1 MKQNHY
7 VMDIETMQDFFC
19 AVFTHYKSDE
29 THSFVV
35 SKFQN
40 DFLSLMKFLKKNI
53 DNKEWHISFN
63 GLSFDSQIIQY
74 ILSEYKDFL
83 GKDYVYITSK
93 LYDKAQETINRSNN
107 REFSEYSPKD
117 LKIKQI
123 DVFKLNHWDN
133 PAKSSSLKWI
143 QYSLDWEN
151 MEEMPLHHSELIDT
165 MEKQNLILMYCVND
179 VLSTKRIM
187 EYSSS
192 QVNLRASLT
201 NEYGINLYSAS
212 EPRISKELFKY
223 FLSEKTGIPKYEL
236 NSLRTKRGIIN
247 VKNIILD
254 YISFKT
260 PEFKSILDK
269 FKELKID
276 ANNTKDAFSYSITYK
291 NVQTDFGLGGVH
303 GAKGGIYEAKEGM
316 IIMSSDVTSFY
327 PNLAIRNKWAPAHIP
342 REEFCDQYEWFF
354 EERKKI
360 PKKDPKN
367 YVYKII
373 LNSTYGLS
381 NDANSFLYDPEFT
394 MRITINGQLSLMMLY
409 EMLSEGI
416 PGSKPI
422 MQNTDGLE
430 MMIPE
435 HMKDRYLDIC
445 KEWEDLTKLQLE
457 HDQYQKM
464 IIGDVNN
471 YIGIN
476 TYREVDKERFFEM
489 KESLPHYLYVQ
500 NKNKFMY
507 APTKCK
513 GRFEF
518 TDLALHKNKSFLI
531 IRKAIYEFFVK
542 GKDIKTFIEN
552 HDNVFDFC
560 GGTKAKGTWKLY
572 ETCMDKGEVTKEH
585 LPKIVRYFIS
595 NKGCKL
601 TKENTDG
608 RIIQIQ
614 SGKWLQTTL
623 NKYTG
628 QKVQELDIN
637 YSYYIQSAEKEI
649 MNIDSELLHVRQYL
663 LL

>member
-1 MKQNHY
+1 MKKNHW

-19 AVFTHYKSDE
+19 VVFIHYKSE
-29 THSFVV
+29 EQHSFVV
-35 SKFQN
+35 SRFQN
-40 DFLSLMKFLKKNI
+40 DFLSLMKFLKQNI

-74 ILSEYKDFL
+74 IIETYKDL
-83 GKDYVYITSK
+83 LNKDYVYITDK
-93 LYDKAQETINRSNN
+93 LYNKAQEVIETARQQ
-107 REFSEYSPKD
+107 RFVEYGPKK
-117 LKIKQI
+117 LKIKQL

-143 QYSLDWEN
+143 QYTMDWEN
-151 MEEMPLHHSELIDT
+151 MEEMPLHHTELIDT
-165 MEKQNLILMYCVND
+165 REKQDLILMYCVND
-179 VLSTKRIM
+179 VLSTKQIM
-187 EYSSS
+187 ELSSS
-192 QVNLRASLT
+192 QINLRGALT
-201 NEYGINLYSAS
+201 NEYKIDLYSAS

-223 FLSEKTGIPKYEL
+223 FLSEKIGMSKWEL
-236 NSLRTKRGIIN
+236 NKLRTKRDIIKVN
-247 VKNIILD
+247 DIILP

-260 PEFKSILDK
+260 PDFQSILEK
-269 FKELKID
+269 FKALKID
-276 ANNTKDAFSYSITYK
+276 ANETKGAFSYSIDYRGVK
-291 NVQTDFGLGGVH
+291 TDFGLGGVH

-327 PNLAIRNKWAPAHIP
+327 PNLAIRNKWSPAHIP
-342 REEFCDQYEWFF
+342 KEEFCEQYEWFF

-381 NDANSFLYDPEFT
+381 NDENSFLYDPEFT

-430 MMIPE
+430 MLIPV

-445 KEWEDLTKLQLE
+445 AQWEKLTKLQLE

-476 TYREVDKERFFEM
+476 TYREVDVDTYFSM
-489 KESLPHYLYVQ
+489 KESTPEYLYISRGG
-500 NKNKFMY
+500 KYLY

-518 TDLALHKNKSFLI
+518 SSLAMHKNKSFLV
-531 IRKAIYEFFVK
+531 IRKALYDFFVK
-542 GKDIKTFIEN
+542 GTPIRQFILN
-552 HDNVFDFC
+552 HNNTFDFC
-560 GGTKAKGTWKLY
+560 GGVKAKGLWKFY
-572 ETCMDKGEVTKEH
+572 ETCMVNGEVEKTP
-585 LPKIVRYFIS
+585 LSKIIRYYIS
-595 NKGCKL
+595 NKGCKI
-601 TKENTDG
+601 TKENPDG
-608 RIIQIQ
+608 RVIQTE
-614 SGKWLQTTL
+614 SGKWLQQTL
-623 NKYTG
+623 NQYKG
-628 QKVQELDIN
+628 EKPSDLDIN
-637 YSYYIQSAEKEI
+637 YDYYIQAVEKEI
-649 MNIDSELLHVRQYL
+649 RNIEPELLNYGQYVL
-663 LL
+663 F